1 MGADLYIWANR
12 GERDKKSKL
21 PDGAPAVHSG
31 LRAPMSKR
39 RDGSQ
44 RREESE
50 KEPVFSE
57 AYFRDSY
64 NLSSVLWTCG
74 LSWWRDVLPLLNN
87 DLELIGENL
96 TRFRNQFAS
105 AEQHLP
111 TADDLVAEG
120 VQLKETGANS
130 LRKLREYHVRKRKE
144 LLAFLDLAIEKGLPI
159 LCSL

>member
-12 GERDKKSKL
+12 GEVDKKSKL
-21 PDGAPAVHSG
+21 PDGMPTANSG
-31 LRAPMSKR
+31 LQKSTSKR

-44 RREESE
+44 HRDGPNN
-50 KEPVFSE
+50 EPVFSE

-74 LSWWRDVLPLLNN
+74 LSWWRDVLPLLNS
-87 DLELIGENL
+87 DLQLTGENL

-120 VQLKETGANS
+120 VQLKERGPNS
-130 LRKLREYHVRKRKE
+130 LPKLHEYHVRKRKE